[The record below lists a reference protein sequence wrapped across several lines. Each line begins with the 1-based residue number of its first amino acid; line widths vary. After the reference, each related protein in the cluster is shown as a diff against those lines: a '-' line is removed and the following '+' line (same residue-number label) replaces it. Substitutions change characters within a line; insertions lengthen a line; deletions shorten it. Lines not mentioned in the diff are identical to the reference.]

1 MNHRKNSPQGVLL
14 ALCLGLASLSTTARE
29 TDPPTKVEPDATPTA
44 DSISAEIANAKDP
57 RKEQR
62 DEADRFAVLRLE
74 QAKTFDRWLNKL
86 MSADEVSELERACHI
101 SQAENPFCYIIL
113 NHDALMEK
121 RLPSKGLANL
131 LGQKGTVRPR
141 FHRRQLVNWIELRF
155 GSLSPLIRGMWA
167 TRPSDLDKLR
177 KMAKKETRCPNN
189 VSIALAATLED
200 QLDEG
205 MPLEEIGE
213 LYYKGGDCLS
223 QSPTDRENLLTRAGL
238 FFYAKGNYKRAAQ
251 IFKRSAGVQEAFVS
265 RPLYWLYRS
274 QLLLKKDKDAKLTL
288 AKLQAK
294 YPFSFHT
301 LVALTAQ
308 SKDPGS
314 ILDRD
319 ISPVITRSQNTPSLN
334 HLLEAQEWLNRFG
347 FASASAKVLEWALR
361 ASHGVEPE
369 VMVYLAELKEGHG
382 DHHGK
387 ISILTDVLYQNPAL
401 VSRETLEQYFP
412 KVFFPVFEK
421 QAGVIDPYLLIAVAR
436 RESAFRTNAVSGAK
450 ARGLLQIMPETGR
463 RIAGDANLLD
473 PDTNVEIGAKYLT
486 QLIEKAN
493 GNIHLALA
501 GYNAGPHK
509 VSAWTRRYPSEDPIL
524 FIDLIPY
531 RETREYVASVL
542 RNYYWYRRIHQNDN
556 KWNSKRWVRLA
567 TSPDEPPTR
576 QQ

>member
-1 MNHRKNSPQGVLL
+1 M
-14 ALCLGLASLSTTARE
+14 ALSLASTHTFA
-29 TDPPTKVEPDATPTA
+29 KEPDSAGESSHSS
-44 DSISAEIANAKDP
+44 DSISAEIARHKEPQKDQ
-57 RKEQR
+57 KE
-62 DEADRFAVLRLE
+62 EAERLAVRRLE

-86 MSADEVSELERACHI
+86 MSADEVSELERSCHI
-101 SQAENPFCYIIL
+101 SQVENPFCYIVT
-113 NHDALMEK
+113 NHDALSERT
-121 RLPSKGLANL
+121 RLPSKGGNM
-131 LGQKGTVRPR
+131 LGQKGTIRPV
-141 FHRRQLVNWIELRF
+141 FQRRKLVNWIELRF

-167 TRPSDLDKLR
+167 TKPSDLDKLR
-177 KMAKKETRCPNN
+177 RMAKKETRCPNN

-213 LYYKGGDCLS
+213 LYFKGGDCLTH
-223 QSPTDRENLLTRAGL
+223 SPSDRESLLTRAGL
-238 FFYAKGNYKRAAQ
+238 FFYSNKNLKRAAQ
-251 IFKRSAGVQEAFVS
+251 IFKRASEVPDAFVS
-265 RPLYWLYRS
+265 RPLYWLYRT
-274 QLLLKKDKDAKLTL
+274 QVKLKKDKEAKLTL
-288 AKLQAK
+288 AKLQTK

-308 SKDPGS
+308 NKDPGT

-319 ISPVITRSQNTPSLN
+319 ISPVFTRSQNTPSLN

-347 FASASAKVLEWALR
+347 FASASAKVLDWALR
-361 ASHGVEPE
+361 ASQGVEPE

-387 ISILTDVLYQNPAL
+387 ITILTDVLQSNPAL

-421 QAGVIDPYLLIAVAR
+421 QSAVIDPYLLIAVAR
-436 RESAFRTNAVSGAK
+436 RESAFRINAVSGAK
-450 ARGLLQIMPETGR
+450 ARGLLQIMPATGR
-463 RIAGDANLLD
+463 KIAGDADLLD

-509 VSAWTRRYPSEDPIL
+509 VSAWTRRYPTEDPIL

-542 RNYYWYRRIHQNDN
+542 RNYYWYRRIHRNDN
-556 KWNSKRWVRLA
+556 KWNSNRWVRLA
-567 TSPDEPPTR
+567 TSPEEPTTR
-576 QQ
+576 Q